1 MSAVIS
7 KFNFAILL
15 FFLGHGLAETKDG
28 RTEQLFQD
36 LHDNIGWVFEDS
48 KDGISI
54 SRKPIQGMG
63 LKAVMVA
70 KKTMIPKEI
79 IQSVIM
85 DVCNY
90 ENFLRDYLRV
100 TRK

>member
-1 MSAVIS
+1 MSGVIS
-7 KFNFAILL
+7 KFNFATLL
-15 FFLGHGLAETKDG
+15 FFLSHGLAETKDE

-85 DVCNY
+85 DVGNY
-90 ENFLRDYLRV
+90 ENF
-100 TRK
+100 